1 VTIRLAN
8 RSIMP
13 RFTQKKKKSV
23 NIEIYLMA
31 YAQRWTY
38 YTKLGD
44 WSLSKAQG
52 FLKKKK
58 KKSRKKFLNS
68 FFQIFFF
75 FFFFNLTP
83 QIVKAGSTL
92 LIPTVHMDDRDH
104 FGQLTYFKNL
114 QYKFCIPKFC
124 LVQV

>member
-1 VTIRLAN
+1 
-8 RSIMP
+8 MP
-13 RFTQKKKKSV
+13 RGGPIIPSLGTGPS
-23 NIEIYLMA
+23 
-31 YAQRWTY
+31 QRL
-38 YTKLGD
+38 KVF
-44 WSLSKAQG
+44 S
-52 FLKKKK
+52 KKKK
-58 KKSRKKFLNS
+58 KKYRKKFLNY

-75 FFFFNLTP
+75 FFFFNFSP
-83 QIVKAGSTL
+83 QILKACTTL